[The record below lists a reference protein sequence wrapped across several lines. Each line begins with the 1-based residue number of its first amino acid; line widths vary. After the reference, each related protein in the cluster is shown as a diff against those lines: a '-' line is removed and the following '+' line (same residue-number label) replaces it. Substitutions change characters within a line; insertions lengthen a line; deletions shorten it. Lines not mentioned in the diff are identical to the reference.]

1 MASSDSLLDIDS
13 RLGEIFMMIAE
24 KAFAGLFVMT
34 LADLLQLSP
43 VKEKLIFSQFSDED
57 SVKQLSD
64 FY

>member
-1 MASSDSLLDIDS
+1 MTSSDSLLDIDS
-13 RLGEIFMMIAE
+13 TLGETFMMIAE
-24 KAFAGLFVMT
+24 KAFASLFVMT

-57 SVKQLSD
+57 SVKQLLD

>member
-1 MASSDSLLDIDS
+1 MTSSDSLLDIDS
-13 RLGEIFMMIAE
+13 RLGETFMMIAE
-24 KAFAGLFVMT
+24 KAFASLFVMT

-57 SVKQLSD
+57 SVKQLLD